1 MDVRRHGIWLAGAVF
16 ALTMLQLAVATA
28 VPDLPQFAGKGF
40 AARLFAYPVMMLVVP
55 GLWWLLAGRR
65 GAGRVGERLRR
76 APWIAFAWIM
86 LPFLVDV
93 TGNTLDLY
101 DSIGWWDDA
110 NHLVNWFFLSLG
122 AGLLLRGGASGRPWE
137 LLVMIGGLGA
147 VMAIG
152 WEIGEYFAFIR
163 GGTELDTAYQD
174 TLGDLTLGT
183 LGAVAA
189 GAVVARGA
197 VRRPRQAQ

>member
-1 MDVRRHGIWLAGAVF
+1 
-16 ALTMLQLAVATA
+16 
-28 VPDLPQFAGKGF
+28 
-40 AARLFAYPVMMLVVP
+40 MMLIVP
-55 GLWWLLAGRR
+55 ILWWLLAGRR
-65 GAGRVGERLRR
+65 RGAGPAGDRPRQ

-93 TGNTLDLY
+93 TGNTLDPY

-110 NHLVNWFFLSLG
+110 NHFVNWFFLSLG
-122 AGLLLRGGASGRPWE
+122 AGLLLRAAASGRPWE
-137 LLVMIGGLGA
+137 LLTMIGGLGA

-163 GGTELDTAYQD
+163 GGTELDTAYED

-189 GAVVARGA
+189 GAVVAWDTA
-197 VRRPRQAQ
+197 RRSRDAR